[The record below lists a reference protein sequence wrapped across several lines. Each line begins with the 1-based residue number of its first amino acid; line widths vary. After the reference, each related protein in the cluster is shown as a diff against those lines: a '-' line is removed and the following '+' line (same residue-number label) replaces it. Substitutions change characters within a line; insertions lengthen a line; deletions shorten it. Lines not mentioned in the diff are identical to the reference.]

1 MSRFVA
7 NLYLYKD
14 GVNHPEDDRLY
25 IGQLNYSSQ
34 ETIRATFS
42 VSTVLTADKVEEY
55 DSNINSEAFLAFVQ
69 GVAKNARGCG
79 TIQACRLFVKPFV
92 SNLKFEVT
100 IDEV

>member
-69 GVAKNARGCG
+69 GVAKNARGC
-79 TIQACRLFVKPFV
+79 RLFVKPFV

-100 IDEV
+100 VDEV